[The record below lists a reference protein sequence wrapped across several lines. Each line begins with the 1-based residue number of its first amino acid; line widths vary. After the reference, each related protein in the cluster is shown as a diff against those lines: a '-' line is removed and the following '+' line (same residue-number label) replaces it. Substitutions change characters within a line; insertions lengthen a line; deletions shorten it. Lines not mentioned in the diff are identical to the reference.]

1 KEVPYMEL
9 VIDELRRTQKYHLR
23 QLEENLQKIKSYEE
37 AIEVL
42 KQGNEKHRETLEQVG
57 QALEI
62 LEKDSDLEIEL
73 PFEHNSTDSIPLM
86 EEIKHEN

>member
-1 KEVPYMEL
+1 MKL

-42 KQGNEKHRETLEQVG
+42 KQGNEKHRQTLEQIG
-57 QALEI
+57 QALEV
-62 LEKDSDLEIEL
+62 LEKADGGQTIL
-73 PFEHNSTDSIPLM
+73 PIGNDYTTSLPQKEVI
-86 EEIKHEN
+86 